1 MISRKIL
8 LLTASAMVALPAG
21 AYAQTAAAP
30 QAAVDDADIGEIV
43 VTAQRREQALSDVGM
58 SISAIGGE
66 ALQTRNFN
74 NVSDL
79 SKLVPGLSVSDSGFS
94 TPIYTLRGVG
104 INEPSIGSSSSVA
117 IYVDE
122 VPLAYPVMTQGTALD
137 LQRVEVLKGPQGTLY
152 GQNSTGGAINYIANK
167 PTDEFAA
174 GISATLGRFMRGNV
188 EGFVS
193 GPLAPTLKARVA
205 VRGSFGDGWQ
215 ESLSRNDSLGKVRNY
230 TARAI
235 LDWEP
240 SDNFKVSFN
249 ANGWIDKSDT
259 IAPQLVAVFP
269 GNSFNVDRNLVVVDG
284 ANPASCSAPV
294 GRLPGCPIN
303 ALTGT
308 RVTAAN
314 NPVITR
320 PELLPGRNPRA
331 ADWDAGRDFDRDD
344 SFWQGSVRAEWQLN
358 DTIALT
364 SITSYAKLKRD
375 QTSEFDG
382 TAVSENLANFQKGE
396 IKSFAQEVRMTADFA
411 NIHWLV
417 GANYGNDRT
426 NDDVTQFLRN
436 ASAVQNIFG
445 FPSNGGRILARQRI
459 KNWAVFTSI
468 DAELTDQLTLSG
480 GIRLSEDTRKFR
492 GCGAPI
498 DAFST
503 PAYTALINTFRA
515 GAGLPPIP
523 QLVAGQCYAVYTT
536 AAVQQQDTAGLP
548 LLTPGFANRTLK
560 EDNVP
565 WNVNLNFKPTPSSLV
580 YARVSR
586 GYKAGNFST
595 LNTTDHVAYNPVVQ
609 EKLTAYEL
617 GGRFRLGRMF
627 SFEAAAFRYDYI
639 DKQLRARVFVGPPF
653 GNINAQDT
661 IPKSRL
667 KGFEASA
674 TLRPIEG
681 LTLSGSGTY
690 IKSKILRYTGQ
701 TVDGI
706 LQDQAGSPFN
716 FTPKYSLNGDI
727 NYEHPVSATLNG
739 FIGLNVSY
747 RSKTSAV
754 FTPPNT
760 PQPNLAPFKIDEYT
774 LIDGQLGVEDA
785 DGRWKAFIWGKNIFN
800 KYYSTNVVRVSDV
813 IVRFAGMPAT
823 YGATVSYKF

>member
-8 LLTASAMVALPAG
+8 LLTASAMIAMPVAAF
-21 AYAQTAAAP
+21 AQNATP
-30 QAAVDDADIGEIV
+30 QAAADDVDVGEIV

-58 SISAIGGE
+58 SISAINGE
-66 ALQTRNFN
+66 ALKTRNFTD
-74 NVSDL
+74 VSDL

-122 VPLAYPVMTQGTALD
+122 VPLAYPVMTQGTTLD

-167 PTDEFAA
+167 PTDEFSA

-188 EGFVS
+188 EGFIS

-205 VRGSFGDGWQ
+205 VRGSFGNGWQ
-215 ESLSRNDSLGKVRNY
+215 QSITRNDKLGKVKNF
-230 TARAI
+230 TGRAI
-235 LDWEP
+235 VDWEATE
-240 SDNFKVSFN
+240 NFKASFN
-249 ANGWIDKSDT
+249 FNGWVDKSDT
-259 IAPQLVAVFP
+259 VAPQLVSVFP
-269 GNSFNVDRNLVVVDG
+269 GNAFNVDRNLVVLDTV
-284 ANPASCSAPV
+284 NSASCSAPA

-303 ALTGT
+303 AATGT

-314 NPVITR
+314 NTVITR
-320 PELLPGRNPRA
+320 PNLLPGRNARR
-331 ADWDAGRDFDRDD
+331 ADWDPGQNFDRDD
-344 SFWQGSVRAEWQLN
+344 KFWQGSVRAEWQLN
-358 DTIALT
+358 DQVALT
-364 SITSYAKLKRD
+364 SITSYAHLKRD
-375 QTSEFDG
+375 QNSEFDG
-382 TAVSENLANFQKGE
+382 TAASENLRNFQKGE

-417 GANYGNDRT
+417 GANYGRDRT

-445 FPSNGGRILARQRI
+445 FPSNGGRILASQRI
-459 KNWAVFTSI
+459 KNWAIFTSI
-468 DAELTDQLTLSG
+468 DAELTEQLTLSG

-498 DAFST
+498 DSFST
-503 PAYTALINTFRA
+503 PAYTALINAFRTP
-515 GAGLPPIP
+515 AGLPPIP
-523 QLVAGQCYAVYTT
+523 QLAAGQCYAIYTT
-536 AAVQQQDTAGLP
+536 AAVQQNDTAGLP

-560 EDNVP
+560 QDNVP
-565 WNVNLNFKPTPSSLV
+565 WNVNLNFKPTQSSLI

-586 GYKAGNFST
+586 GFKAGNFST

-617 GGRFRLGRMF
+617 GGRFRMGRMF

-639 DKQLRARVFVGPPF
+639 NKQLRARVFVGPPF

-674 TLRPIEG
+674 TLRPVEG
-681 LTLSGSGTY
+681 LTLTGSGTY
-690 IKSKILRYTGQ
+690 IKSKILRYIGQ

-706 LQDQAGSPFN
+706 SQDQSGSPFN
-716 FTPKYSLNGDI
+716 FTPKWSLNGDL
-727 NYEHPVSATLNG
+727 NYERPLTADLDG
-739 FIGLNVSY
+739 FFGVNVSY
-747 RSKTSAV
+747 RSATSAV
-754 FTPPNT
+754 FVPQNA
-760 PQPNLAPFKIDEYT
+760 PQPNLAPFAIDKYT
-774 LIDGQLGVEDA
+774 LVDGQIGVSGG
-785 DGRWKAFIWGKNIFN
+785 DGRWKAFLWGKNLFN
-800 KYYSTNVVRVSDV
+800 KYYWTNVIRVSDV
-813 IVRFAGMPAT
+813 IVRFPGMPAT